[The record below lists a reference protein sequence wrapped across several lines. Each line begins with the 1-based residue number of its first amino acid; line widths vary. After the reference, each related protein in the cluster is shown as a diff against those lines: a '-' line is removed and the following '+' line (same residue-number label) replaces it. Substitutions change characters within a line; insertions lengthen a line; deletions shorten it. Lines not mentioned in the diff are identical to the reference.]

1 MRSRRLVQIRRIR
14 EWLALSAA
22 IALIPW
28 TIYLGLTLPQSYTAQ
43 HWQATWVGFDVLL
56 LAFMTATAV
65 LGFARH
71 HLLTLFAFT
80 TGVLLVCD
88 AWFDVLTA
96 KRGDFAVSVLIA
108 ALGELPL
115 AAVLIGGTLRIA
127 RLQVF
132 PSRRVWWPVPRRR
145 RTRIVIHT
153 ANLSRSSGLRS
164 PSTSSPDASPNTE

>member
-1 MRSRRLVQIRRIR
+1 MRPRRFVEVRRIR
-14 EWLALSAA
+14 GWLALCAA

-28 TIYLGLTLPQSYTAQ
+28 TVYLGLTLPQSYTAQ

-56 LAFMTATAV
+56 LAFMMGTAV
-65 LGFARH
+65 LGFVQH

-80 TGVLLVCD
+80 TGVLLLCD

-96 KRGDFAVSVLIA
+96 KRGDFAVSVLTA

-115 AAVLIGGTLRIA
+115 AAVLIIGPLRIA

-132 PSRRVWWPVPRRR
+132 PSSRSWWPFARRVRRSRRR
-145 RTRIVIHT
+145 VGKKTDPVVV
-153 ANLSRSSGLRS
+153 
-164 PSTSSPDASPNTE
+164 

>member
-1 MRSRRLVQIRRIR
+1 LVQIRRIR

-56 LAFMTATAV
+56 LAFMIATAV

-71 HLLTLFAFT
+71 HLLTLFAFA

-96 KRGDFAVSVLIA
+96 KRGDFTLSVLTA

-115 AAVLIGGTLRIA
+115 AAVLIVGTLRIA
-127 RLQVF
+127 QLQVPPFSRAWWPF
-132 PSRRVWWPVPRRR
+132 PGRRVVGVRLDGPTPRRG
-145 RTRIVIHT
+145 
-153 ANLSRSSGLRS
+153 SRPAR
-164 PSTSSPDASPNTE
+164 

>member
-1 MRSRRLVQIRRIR
+1 MVYSVMRSRRLVQIRRIR

-28 TIYLGLTLPQSYTAQ
+28 TIYLWFTLPQSYTAQ
-43 HWQATWVGFDVLL
+43 HWQAVWVGFDVLL

-71 HLLTLFAFT
+71 HLLTLFAFA

-96 KRGDFAVSVLIA
+96 RRGDFAVSVLIA

-115 AAVLIGGTLRIA
+115 AVVLIGGALRIA
-127 RLQVF
+127 RLQGPPLGRARWPF
-132 PSRRVWWPVPRRR
+132 PVRRR
-145 RTRIVIHT
+145 R
-153 ANLSRSSGLRS
+153 SRRRGKDDRVESAVVVPIPR
-164 PSTSSPDASPNTE
+164 

>member
-28 TIYLGLTLPQSYTAQ
+28 TIYLALTLPQSYAAQ

-56 LAFMTATAV
+56 LAFMIATAA

-71 HLLTLFAFT
+71 HLLTLFAFA

-96 KRGDFAVSVLIA
+96 KRGDLTASVLIA
-108 ALGELPL
+108 ALGEVPL
-115 AAVLIGGTLRIA
+115 AVVLIGGALRIA
-127 RLQVF
+127 RLQTPQIGRAWWPF
-132 PSRRVWWPVPRRR
+132 RRPSRDRRYGR
-145 RTRIVIHT
+145 
-153 ANLSRSSGLRS
+153 
-164 PSTSSPDASPNTE
+164 

>member
-1 MRSRRLVQIRRIR
+1 VVRSQRLVKIRRIR

-56 LAFMTATAV
+56 LAFMIATAV
-65 LGFARH
+65 LGFAQH
-71 HLLTLFAFT
+71 HLLTLFAFA

-88 AWFDVLTA
+88 SWFDVLTA
-96 KRGDFAVSVLIA
+96 KRGDFAVSVLTA

-115 AAVLIGGTLRIA
+115 AAFLIVGTLRIA
-127 RLQVF
+127 RLQVPPF
-132 PSRRVWWPVPRRR
+132 SRAWWPFPGAQRRKAA
-145 RTRIVIHT
+145 TQM
-153 ANLSRSSGLRS
+153 G
-164 PSTSSPDASPNTE
+164 

>member
-14 EWLALSAA
+14 EWVALCAA

-28 TIYLGLTLPQSYTAQ
+28 TVFLGLTLPQSYTAQ
-43 HWQATWVGFDVLL
+43 HWQLTWVGFDVLL
-56 LAFMTATAV
+56 LVFMMATAV
-65 LGFARH
+65 LGFTHH

-96 KRGDFAVSVLIA
+96 RRGDFVVAVLTA

-115 AAVLIGGTLRIA
+115 AAVLIVGALRIV
-127 RLQVF
+127 RLQGPPF
-132 PSRRVWWPVPRRR
+132 NTAWWPSALRRR
-145 RTRIVIHT
+145 RVRVPT
-153 ANLSRSSGLRS
+153 S
-164 PSTSSPDASPNTE
+164 PAAEL

>member
-28 TIYLGLTLPQSYTAQ
+28 TIYLGLTLPQSYSAQ

-56 LAFMTATAV
+56 LVFMIATAV

-71 HLLTLFAFT
+71 HLLTLFAFA

-96 KRGDFAVSVLIA
+96 RRGDFTVSVLFA

-115 AAVLIGGTLRIA
+115 AAVLIGGALRIA
-127 RLQVF
+127 RLQIPQIRRAWWPFRRVRAWLGCARDRHRHQ
-132 PSRRVWWPVPRRR
+132 SRRA
-145 RTRIVIHT
+145 H
-153 ANLSRSSGLRS
+153 
-164 PSTSSPDASPNTE
+164 